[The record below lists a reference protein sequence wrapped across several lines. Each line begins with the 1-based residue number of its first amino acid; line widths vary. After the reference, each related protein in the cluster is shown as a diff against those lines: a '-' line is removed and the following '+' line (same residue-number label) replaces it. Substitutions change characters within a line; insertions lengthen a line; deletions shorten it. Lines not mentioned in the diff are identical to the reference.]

1 MEIKTILFPTDF
13 SERAQ
18 LALKEAIY
26 FSQLAGAHL
35 IIFHVYHHPVGEER
49 YHSLEALE
57 KDIDLNFEALQKA
70 YPALAKVSHSFRRE
84 LGISVDTIIETA
96 EKDEIDMIIMA
107 TKGARGFGELW
118 GSKTAS
124 IVQKVKIPIIVL
136 PNNSSLQN
144 VKTIGL
150 AYDYSKESSSDT
162 LHWLVNASELLKTDV
177 AVITV
182 DMKED
187 ALNEHKKA
195 VKKQVINQLEDIPYS
210 FNYSHHEDVEEG
222 LMSFCHENDIG
233 LISIVPHTYNF
244 IEELFHESLTQKMVF
259 HSDIPLLVIK

>member
-1 MEIKTILFPTDF
+1 M
-13 SERAQ
+13 R
-18 LALKEAIY
+18 
-26 FSQLAGAHL
+26 
-35 IIFHVYHHPVGEER
+35 
-49 YHSLEALE
+49 
-57 KDIDLNFEALQKA
+57 
-70 YPALAKVSHSFRRE
+70 
-84 LGISVDTIIETA
+84 
-96 EKDEIDMIIMA
+96 
-107 TKGARGFGELW
+107 
-118 GSKTAS
+118 
-124 IVQKVKIPIIVL
+124 
-136 PNNSSLQN
+136 N